1 VSDGQPELAGRRHE
15 QVLLQLCRLLLLLL
29 LAGDVQEAGA
39 LLRRQGNRRRITAAQ

>member
-15 QVLLQLCRLLLLLL
+15 QVLLQLCRLLLLL